1 MLCIRLGWNS
11 NSASA
16 SLVFAMHEKETD
28 VSLTKSNVSINKY
41 LLCKNV
47 ACRRKVF
54 HFLWFILRTFGWGNG
69 GSHFK
74 VNWHEKRLVRFSF
87 VAEPAR

>member
-28 VSLTKSNVSINKY
+28 VSLTKSNVSISTCSVKMLPVDQRCFIFY
-41 LLCKNV
+41 GSYCALSDGGMGEAISRSTGMK
-47 ACRRKVF
+47 RDWFVF
-54 HFLWFILRTFGWGNG
+54 HL
-69 GSHFK
+69 
-74 VNWHEKRLVRFSF
+74 
-87 VAEPAR
+87 